1 MILLNKK
8 NGRDMKKLVIILLA
22 ACCALSCGRE
32 SLPHSQNG
40 DGAVVFTAGAL
51 SRAAF
56 SDDLL
61 SLSWVRGDRIG
72 IYSVK
77 GSEAVGLNYPYEA
90 SEAQGASAGLAAVST
105 QWQYTLA
112 SVPGCTYYAYAPFSG
127 TPGEGNAFVIPA
139 QVPSRQV
146 QASAGSVEHL
156 SSYVLLKSYPA
167 VPSETDASVNLRF
180 RNLTAAAEIHVKSSA
195 ASGLKIA
202 SAVLA
207 AEAPL
212 AFDRGNMVL
221 EGSPDD
227 ASVLQVNDAQDTV
240 DLSISEPFQLSTA
253 GSKLYFTLIPGAHAA
268 GSMSL
273 RLVTTDGRTATVAIP
288 EAVNFESNGVYR
300 KSVTVNPSA
309 FSSPSGEGGS
319 YIWKKITASAGVSA
333 GKYVI
338 GFAYNRN
345 DVSKTLLLPCTPVGK
360 NPLPADISGMEL
372 SFTSEGDLSAAPDGY
387 VWDIE
392 AVGGGWKVSYSDGST
407 VYMLAAC
414 DKAQGVAISSNG
426 KGDYSNEYSTVWTF
440 SDSASGIQMT
450 VPVSATRNCTPWY
463 DPAAGLDHFEWR
475 MATAEA
481 GAYILFK
488 KTAIQ

>member
-1 MILLNKK
+1 MIHLNKK

-22 ACCALSCGRE
+22 LSCALSCSRE
-32 SLPHSQNG
+32 SLPLPQST
-40 DGAVVFTAGAL
+40 DGAVVFTAGAI
-51 SRAAF
+51 SRATF

-61 SLSWVRGDRIG
+61 SLSWSRGDRIG

-77 GSEAVGLNYPYEA
+77 GTATTGLNYPYEA
-90 SEAQGASAGLAAVST
+90 VDAQGASAGLAAVSS
-105 QWQYTLA
+105 QWQYALA
-112 SVPGCTYYAYAPFSG
+112 SVAGCTFYAYAPFSG
-127 TPGEGNAFVIPA
+127 TPGEGNGFVIPA
-139 QVPSRQV
+139 QVPSRQT

-156 SSYVLLKSYPA
+156 SSYMVLKSYPA

-180 RNLTAAAEIHVKSSA
+180 RNLTAVAEIQVKSSA
-195 ASGLKIA
+195 ASSLKIA
-202 SAVLA
+202 SAVLVA
-207 AEAPL
+207 GAPL
-212 AFDRGNMVL
+212 AFDRGNMAL
-221 EGSPDD
+221 DGSPDD
-227 ASVLQVNDAQDTV
+227 ASVFQVNDAQDTV
-240 DLSISEPFQLSTA
+240 ALSISEPFQLSTA
-253 GSKLYFTLIPGAHAA
+253 GSKLYYTLIPGSHAA
-268 GSMSL
+268 GSLAL
-273 RLVTTDGRTATVAIP
+273 RLITTDGRTATVAIP

-309 FSSPSGEGGS
+309 FSAASGEGGS
-319 YIWKKITASAGVSA
+319 FVWKKITGASGVSA

-338 GFAYNRN
+338 SFAYNRN

-392 AVGGGWKVSYSDGST
+392 AVTGGWNVSYSDGNT
-407 VYMLAAC
+407 VYMLSAC
-414 DKAQGVAISSNG
+414 DKAQGVAISSTG

-440 SDSASGIQMT
+440 SEGTSGIKMT

-463 DPAAGLDHFEWR
+463 DPPSLDHFEWR

-481 GAYILFK
+481 GAYILYK
-488 KTAIQ
+488 KTELQ